1 MGTSLG
7 TVRYTVGLAAVCL
20 AALGVAAC
28 GADESSTGDAATR
41 AASPTPAAPVTTAPA
56 GIKQVTSACKLLPAA
71 VVVKLLGGTAAT
83 KLAATE
89 DPVEHLADGKVRY
102 TCVYGNNGRE
112 PFALTVSTRPNQA
125 DTAAAAINA
134 IANASKAKNTR
145 VDVLGS
151 GGVGYVTDGGI
162 RLLAVAVPYETE
174 LRMMVFSA
182 PQIVPHAKLVEVA
195 KHVVAQL

>member
-1 MGTSLG
+1 VLTSLG
-7 TVRYTVGLAAVCL
+7 TVRHSVGLAAVCL
-20 AALGVAAC
+20 SALGVAAC
-28 GADESSTGDAATR
+28 GADGSGPRDAATR
-41 AASPTPAAPVTTAPA
+41 VASPPAAPVTTAPA
-56 GIKQVTSACKLLPAA
+56 RLKQVTSACKLLPAA

-83 KLAATE
+83 KLTAKE

-112 PFALTVSTRPNQA
+112 PFGLTVSTRPNQA

-162 RLLAVAVPYETE
+162 RLLAVAVPYETD